1 MKIAAAGNML
11 VFLDITKIEQKRLLA
26 VAGNESVKKNQNL
39 FLPSFLSPQRTNLCL
54 HR

>member
-11 VFLDITKIEQKRLLA
+11 VFLDITKIEQKRLLT
-26 VAGNESVKKNQNL
+26 VAGNESVKKMKI
-39 FLPSFLSPQRTNLCL
+39 FLMPSFLSPQRTNLCL